1 MTGQLTEWG
10 ALRLRRSPLEFDISW
25 RKMAHNF
32 FIKIK
37 RALASKHD
45 LRVSQSFL
53 TPFGSFIVRPLFIH
67 LIAWGFVSVGL
78 FNVLKSLDR
87 YNFVFLF
94 APEWLAVL
102 GSTLIAIGTIAHL
115 GTLKKLARRTGSTF
129 GVLALITWVLSSF
142 LLSVTSVLS
151 NADSFFY
158 FLGSGFEGF
167 AQIFLGLQFY
177 VSMKALSNSSLK
189 RKFYVRKM

>member
-1 MTGQLTEWG
+1 MT
-10 ALRLRRSPLEFDISW
+10 
-25 RKMAHNF
+25 HNF

-37 RALASKHD
+37 RALASKND

-115 GTLKKLARRTGSTF
+115 RTLKKLARRTGSIF
-129 GVLALITWVLSSF
+129 GILAFITWVLSSF
-142 LLSVTSVLS
+142 LMSISSVLS
-151 NADSFFY
+151 NADLFIY

-167 AQIFLGLQFY
+167 A
-177 VSMKALSNSSLK
+177 
-189 RKFYVRKM
+189 